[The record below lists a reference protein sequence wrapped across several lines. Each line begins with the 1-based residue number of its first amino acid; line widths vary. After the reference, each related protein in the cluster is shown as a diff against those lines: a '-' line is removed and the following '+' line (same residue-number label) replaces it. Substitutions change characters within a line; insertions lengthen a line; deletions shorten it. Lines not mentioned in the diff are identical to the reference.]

1 MSESSS
7 STNTNTAVTT
17 AALGVFGGT
26 FNPVHYGHLR
36 SAMELVERLAL
47 ARLHLMPS
55 AVPPLRDTPICS
67 AEHRA
72 AMVSLAIEGEPRLV
86 CDERE
91 LARTGPSYTI
101 DSLIELRDEN
111 GVNCSL
117 SMVVGCDALL
127 AIDRWHRWEELLD
140 WAHIVVLARPGWELP
155 DSGPLANWL
164 QTHAADNAAQ
174 LRSLPAGKI
183 LLQELRPLAISATE
197 IRTLLAAGNSA
208 RFLMPHSVLD
218 YIEEH
223 QLYR

>member
-1 MSESSS
+1 M
-7 STNTNTAVTT
+7 
-17 AALGVFGGT
+17 LGVFGGT

-36 SAMELVERLAL
+36 SAMELVERLEF

-55 AVPPLRDTPICS
+55 AQPPLRDVPLCS

-72 AMVSLAIEGEPRLV
+72 NMVSLAVEGEPRLV
-86 CDERE
+86 CDQRE

-101 DSLIELRDEN
+101 DSLIELRNEN
-111 GVNCSL
+111 GSDCSL

-127 AIDRWHRWEELLD
+127 AIDRWHRWEELLE
-140 WAHIVVLARPGWELP
+140 WAHIVVLARPGWALP
-155 DSGPLANWL
+155 DTGPIATWL
-164 QTHAADNAAQ
+164 QAHSAENAGQ

-197 IRTLLAAGNSA
+197 IRTLLAEGKSA
-208 RFLMPHSVLD
+208 RYLMPQSVLE

-223 QLYR
+223 HLYR